1 MAPPPRKQVSEI
13 RPDIRLVVSKGQ
25 FIPATAFGKFDELPP
40 LIKLNSES
48 LIERILE
55 LSKNFKILNNHDSK

>member
-1 MAPPPRKQVSEI
+1 MSEI

-25 FIPATAFGKFDELPP
+25 FIPADVFEKFDELPP
-40 LIKLNSES
+40 LIKLNSEA

-55 LSKNFKILNNHDSK
+55 LSEKFKLINIHDSN